1 MVIANRLTEVS
12 SFVDEDLRV
21 IETLASHASVALQNG
36 RLVAHLQYEAQ
47 EKAYQALHDEVT
59 GLPNRTA
66 LRELLTQELAAAK
79 RPELGVGLVFVALD
93 TFKEV
98 NDTLGPTTRTSKAHT
113 PDLQSL

>member
-36 RLVAHLQYEAQ
+36 RLVAHLPYEAQ
-47 EKAYQALHDEVT
+47 EKAHQALHDEVT

-66 LRELLTQELAAAK
+66 LRALLTQALAAAK
-79 RPELGVGLVFVALD
+79 RSELGEKGRASGRDSVC
-93 TFKEV
+93 
-98 NDTLGPTTRTSKAHT
+98 TSV
-113 PDLQSL
+113 